1 MHISKKS
8 IVSML
13 LCCSF
18 MLAMFTFLA
27 PVKTEASNLKI
38 TLDPGHGYKNGSYG
52 GNGYVTAEII
62 HSTARARQ
70 EALAHLITGYSVL
83 YRYVSPT

>member
-1 MHISKKS
+1 
-8 IVSML
+8 ML
-13 LCCSF
+13 CPGS
-18 MLAMFTFLA
+18 LA
-27 PVKTEASNLKI
+27 PRFVN
-38 TLDPGHGYKNGSYG
+38 
-52 GNGYVTAEII
+52 NGYVTAEII